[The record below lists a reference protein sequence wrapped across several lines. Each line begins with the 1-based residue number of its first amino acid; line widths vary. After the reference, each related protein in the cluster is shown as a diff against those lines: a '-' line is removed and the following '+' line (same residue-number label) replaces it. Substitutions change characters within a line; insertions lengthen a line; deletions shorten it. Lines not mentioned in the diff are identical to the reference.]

1 MDGRT
6 GTPSARVRSVHA
18 FAICVHGVFAD
29 WSVVPSVLNVVD
41 KGLANIT
48 AKLRQ
53 QDMWGDTLL
62 VLTSDNGGD
71 CERPGS
77 FGDLY
82 GPLGPPPN
90 RDIYGPAN
98 NYP

>member
-1 MDGRT
+1 MLSRSACT
-6 GTPSARVRSVHA
+6 GSLT
-18 FAICVHGVFAD
+18 

-48 AKLRQ
+48 AKLRGQ
-53 QDMWGDTLL
+53 EMWDDTLL

-82 GPLGPPPN
+82 GPLGPHPN